1 MWDRP
6 LAGVYGTVATLPTLT
21 GRAGGVKLAAARRPL
36 LPGTRAQPDDDVKTG
51 NSAFSIP
58 SRGAVAEQVTEAL
71 ESAAAGEGLGVAA
84 VPLSARAPTAV
95 LETIAPSEPA
105 VVWHPPGEAAWYGVG
120 AAAEMAAAGPER
132 FGSVRSAALQLWP
145 QVSVRPV
152 ASAVSEPPSPR
163 VFGGARFVASAERD
177 PMWGELG
184 DAWFMLPR
192 FSAVQDG
199 HESWLLVAE
208 SPGCSPDE
216 RRELARVAER
226 LVTALDTA
234 TPRELSSPRLL
245 RRHESDRRR
254 WQLGVERICETIRA
268 GTLEKVV
275 TARWTELELEREIE
289 MRQVLLRLAHEC
301 PECTRF
307 AVRRRG
313 VSFVGATP
321 ERLVA
326 RHGRAVTSQALAGSM
341 STVAQADADSP
352 MERLMSCQKNRGEHQ
367 LVVDSI
373 RRTLEPLCLRLD
385 VPDTPSVLALRS
397 VLHLASQISGE
408 LDEETH
414 ILRLVDALHP
424 TPAVGGAPKIE
435 ALRWIADHEPMD
447 RGWYAG
453 PIGWFDADGNGDF
466 AVAIRSAL
474 IHGNRA
480 RVFAGAGI
488 VDGSEPVAELRETV
502 LKQRAMVH
510 GLGLEWE
517 CDGCPGP
524 S

>member
-1 MWDRP
+1 MWHVVRM
-6 LAGVYGTVATLPTLT
+6 LANLT
-21 GRAGGVKLAAARRPL
+21 GGAFGVKLTPARRRL

-58 SRGAVAEQVTEAL
+58 SRGAVAEQVMEAL
-71 ESAAAGEGLGVAA
+71 ESAAMGEGIAVAA
-84 VPLSARAPTAV
+84 VPLSVRAPAAV
-95 LETIAPSEPA
+95 LDTIAPLEPA

-132 FGSVRSAALQLWP
+132 FSSVRSAALKLWSQL
-145 QVSVRPV
+145 SVRPV

-163 VFGGARFVASAERD
+163 VFGGARFATSAQRD
-177 PMWGELG
+177 PLWGELG

-192 FSAVQDG
+192 FTAVQDG
-199 HESWLLVAE
+199 SESWLLVAE

-216 RRELARVAER
+216 RRELASAAAR
-226 LVTALDTA
+226 LVAALHTA

-245 RRHESDRRR
+245 RRHESDRSR
-254 WQLGVERICETIRA
+254 WQLGVEEICEAIRA
-268 GTLEKVV
+268 GKLEKVV
-275 TARWTELELEREIE
+275 TARWTELELERQIE
-289 MRQVLLRLAHEC
+289 LRQVLVRLAHEC

-307 AVRRRG
+307 VVRRRG

-341 STVAQADADSP
+341 STVAEADVDSP

-373 RRTLEPLCLRLD
+373 RRALEPLCLRLD
-385 VPDTPSVLALRS
+385 VPDTPTVLALRS

-414 ILRLVDALHP
+414 VLRLVDALHP
-424 TPAVGGAPKIE
+424 TPAVGGVPSTE

-453 PIGWFDADGNGDF
+453 PIGWFDADGNGEF

-488 VDGSEPVAELRETV
+488 VRGSEPVAELRETV